1 MSLRVLHVFKTY
13 KPDTFGGI
21 ERVIHNLCIST
32 KPLGISSTVFT
43 LSPNPPAA
51 PVTADGYT
59 VHAVKR
65 DFSWRSTDISFSA
78 FSKFNELAREADI
91 VHYQFPWPWMD
102 VLHFAIHHGKPSI
115 VSYQSDIVAQRILG
129 KIYRPLMHK
138 FLGSMDAIVAT
149 SPEYLRTSKVLQN
162 YKEKT
167 SIIPIG
173 LDESQY
179 PEVISARLKHY
190 SERFKRP
197 FFLFVGVMR
206 YYKGL
211 EYLIDAA
218 PKTNADI
225 VIVGAGDARF
235 ELETR
240 AKSKGVSNLHFLGP
254 VNDTDK
260 MALMALA
267 HGFVFPSHLRSEA
280 FGVSLLEAA
289 MCGLP
294 MISCDIG
301 TGTSFVNI
309 HNETGL
315 VVPPADPDALAAAMN
330 RLAGDMDLSKSFGAA
345 ARNRFVSQFTAAR
358 MAKAYVEVYQ
368 RLSAQNAKSW

>member
-1 MSLRVLHVFKTY
+1 VSLRVLHVFKTY
-13 KPDTFGGI
+13 RPDTFGGI
-21 ERVIHNLCIST
+21 ERVIHNLCVST
-32 KPLGISSTVFT
+32 KPLGIDSTVFT
-43 LSPNPPAA
+43 LSPNPPPT

-59 VHAVKR
+59 VHAAKR
-65 DFSWRSTDISFSA
+65 NFTLRSTDISIAA
-78 FSKFNELAREADI
+78 FKKFAALAREVDI

-102 VLHFAIHHGKPSI
+102 VLHFAARHGKPSI

-129 KIYRPLMHK
+129 KVYRPLMHR
-138 FLGSMDAIVAT
+138 FLGSMDAIVAS
-149 SPEYLRTSKVLQN
+149 SPDYLRTSTVLQN
-162 YKEKT
+162 YRDKT
-167 SIIPIG
+167 SVIPIG

-179 PEVISARLKHY
+179 PEVNAARLKHY
-190 SERFKRP
+190 SERFTRP

-211 EYLIDAA
+211 EFLIDAA
-218 PKTNADI
+218 PQTNADI
-225 VIVGAGDARF
+225 VIVGAGDARV
-235 ELETR
+235 ELEAR
-240 AKSKGVSNLHFLGP
+240 AKSLGAGNVHFLGP

-267 HGFVFPSHLRSEA
+267 QGFVFPSHLRSEA

-294 MISCDIG
+294 MISCEIG

-315 VVPPADPDALAAAMN
+315 VVPPADSAALAEAMN
-330 RLAGDMDLSKSFGAA
+330 RLISDSVLAKAFGSA
-345 ARNRFVSQFTAAR
+345 ARLRFEERFTAAQ
-358 MAKAYVEVYQ
+358 MAKAYVEVY
-368 RLSAQNAKSW
+368 RGITGQN